1 MIGYDEKGI
10 LCGTITKDVV
20 HNMNDEYKEYLIPK
34 KEEFTPI
41 FAFQGNLTKEQI
53 DGILN
58 AKKQAYNFEYGI
70 YSLFLINRMLFFS
83 DKSLKKEIGFEIYDI
98 EEDSNLFKIVFY
110 YEGKIGNNKIDISQS
125 FIGYR
130 K

>member
-1 MIGYDEKGI
+1 
-10 LCGTITKDVV
+10 
-20 HNMNDEYKEYLIPK
+20 MNNEYKEYLIPK
-34 KEEFTPI
+34 KEKFTPI
-41 FAFQGNLTKEQI
+41 FAFQGNLTEEQI

-70 YSLFLINRMLFFS
+70 YSLFLLNRMLFFS

-98 EEDSNLFKIVFY
+98 KEDSNLFKIIFY